1 MGKFITKPPF
11 GFGYN
16 NISIIPKVS
25 NIKPKSINLKTRV
38 TKKIEVPTPFIAS
51 PMDSVIGIEL
61 SKLILSSGSLAI
73 LPPYYNNIDELKKV
87 IDILYKYNQS
97 NTGVLGLAIS
107 PNICYI
113 NKLDK
118 ILSSQVKVVALDT
131 LHQEP
136 DLHVQAIK
144 YLKEHYPNIE
154 VISGNIVCAEDCL
167 KLINAGADAIRVG
180 MTEAS
185 INNGLDLI
193 GCGRKQGSAI
203 LECAEVCKQYNVPL
217 IADGGIKQISHA
229 SLALAL
235 GADSVMMGSMFA
247 SLQESNGQTIKNT
260 DGKSYKIYTGMSR
273 SGLISSELIPEGS
286 QKKLEISGSFNE
298 VLPKWCNILRI
309 SISRSGC
316 NSINDFKNNSSLEFF
331 I

>member
-1 MGKFITKPPF
+1 MEKFITKPPF

-25 NIKPKSINLKTRV
+25 NIKPKSVSLRTYI
-38 TKKIEVPTPFIAS
+38 TKKIEVPNPFIAS

-61 SKLILSSGSLAI
+61 SKMILSSGSLAI
-73 LPPYYNNIDELKKV
+73 LPPYYNNMDQLKKA
-87 IDILYKYNQS
+87 IDILYEYNKS
-97 NTGVLGLAIS
+97 SKGVLGLAIS
-107 PNICYI
+107 PNISYI

-118 ILSSQVKVVALDT
+118 ILSSKVRVVALDT

-136 DLHVQAIK
+136 DLHLQALK
-144 YLKEHYPNIE
+144 YLKKNYPNLE
-154 VISGNIVCAEDCL
+154 VISGNVVCAEDCL
-167 KLINAGADAIRVG
+167 KLIDAGADSIRVG

-185 INNGLDLI
+185 INNGLDLT
-193 GCGRKQGSAI
+193 GCGRKQGSAV
-203 LECAEVCKQYNVPL
+203 LECAKVCKKYNIPL

-229 SLALAL
+229 ALAL
-235 GADSVMMGSMFA
+235 SLGADCVMMGSMFA
-247 SLQESNGQTIKNT
+247 SLQESNGETIKSS
-260 DGKSYKIYTGMSR
+260 DGKLYKIYTGMSR
-273 SGLISSELIPEGS
+273 PGCISAELIPEGS
-286 QKKLEISGSFNE
+286 QKKLKISGSFNE
-298 VLPKWCNILRI
+298 LIPQWCNTLKI